1 MLYYKVDNTIYAN
14 RKQLRDKIGINQ
26 YKREI
31 KKGNIMYITEDF
43 FKAAT
48 ICGVSKNNVHNDYED
63 RQKLQDT
70 CISK

>member
-31 KKGNIMYITEDF
+31 KNGNIMYITDDF
-43 FKAAT
+43 FNAAT
-48 ICGVSKNNVHNDYED
+48 ICGVSKSNVHNYYDQ
-63 RQKLQDT
+63 RQG
-70 CISK
+70 I